1 MRLLVAEDEISLAE
15 ALGKILRYNKYTV
28 DIVHDGQQAL
38 DFIAVTE
45 YDCIVLDVMMPK
57 LDGIQTLI
65 KLRKAGNK
73 TPVIMLTAKS
83 EIDDKVLGLD
93 SGADDYMSK
102 PFSTKELLARLR
114 ALTRR
119 DREIALP
126 NIKLGNVTLQC
137 TTYELIGINNKFGL
151 SNKEFQLAELLFR
164 NVGIYLS
171 SERLMEK
178 IWGYDCDSEIN
189 VVWTHLSSLRKKL
202 EQLGANIKIKSSRNL
217 GYTLEIVND

>member
-1 MRLLVAEDEISLAE
+1 MRLLIAEDEISLAE

-38 DFIAVTE
+38 NFIAETE

-65 KLRKAGNK
+65 RLRNMGNK

-126 NIKLGNVTLQC
+126 NIELGNVTLQC
-137 TTYELIGINNKFGL
+137 TTYELIGKNSKFGL
-151 SNKEFQLAELLFR
+151 SNKEFQLAEILFR

-171 SERLMEK
+171 SERLMQK

-202 EQLGANIKIKSSRNL
+202 EQLDANIKIKSSRNL
-217 GYTLEIVND
+217 GYTLEII